1 MVGVTSARL
10 PFFVVQAAQT
20 LAMPIRPRDA
30 PSIMSRAAFPPKTR
44 SELRDMSLSE
54 LEQYIGELRLR
65 AQVLRG
71 PARKATEKQLATAE
85 KERASR

>member
-1 MVGVTSARL
+1 MTSARL
-10 PFFVVQAAQT
+10 AFFVVQAAQT
-20 LAMPIRPRDA
+20 LAMSIRPRDA
-30 PSIMSRAAFPPKTR
+30 PSIMSRAAFPPKTT

-71 PARKATEKQLATAE
+71 PARKATEKRLATAE